1 MRNGERAHSYSPLI
15 DKTEGET
22 VYIQTLVIVRCKEY
36 FILHDAIITDPE
48 EHLAWFDWHSN
59 WVVVVGIQGKLHEEE
74 IKYN

>member
-1 MRNGERAHSYSPLI
+1 MRNGERAHSFSPLI

-48 EHLAWFDWHSN
+48 EHLA
-59 WVVVVGIQGKLHEEE
+59 
-74 IKYN
+74 